1 MTRFGR
7 KAQTLSTNI
16 QCAFGRMK
24 IRIIEGKKMINQKN
38 ATSYNDEFGEK
49 CRKALEKSYG
59 TAVPI
64 PKCIVK

>member
-24 IRIIEGKKMINQKN
+24 IRIIEGKKMINQKMPQVITMNLVKN
-38 ATSYNDEFGEK
+38 AEK
-49 CRKALEKSYG
+49 H
-59 TAVPI
+59 
-64 PKCIVK
+64 